1 MYRLA
6 LGEHQEVIHYF
17 IGLLKN
23 KHLYQQTI
31 NILKK
36 VVIYSNIS
44 DFLIRGLRSDFHG
57 EVGLAKALR
66 ELGYNDEDVYLSLLE
81 ENYDEMYNNINYE
94 EHLESEAEDINSIY
108 SQIEVLFSELRNKPE
123 KVVDTLLTDWLDY
136 EDYGVNKYV
145 ARKLGEASSSY
156 PIVELK
162 LLENLHNKSSC
173 WYSNI
178 VLALGYLRNASQLT
192 IDNLISLVQNHED
205 KIICLDAAK
214 ALIQLNI
221 YHHFVLNQL
230 LFIFKEPEPK
240 KFDDF
245 YEQDLNFNSQ
255 VFEALVQLGQTFDE
269 VAPALAHWIEQNQDK
284 DYAEQGIDALWMLIE
299 GSTASQL

>member
-1 MYRLA
+1 
-6 LGEHQEVIHYF
+6 
-17 IGLLKN
+17 
-23 KHLYQQTI
+23 
-31 NILKK
+31 
-36 VVIYSNIS
+36 
-44 DFLIRGLRSDFHG
+44 D
-57 EVGLAKALR
+57 
-66 ELGYNDEDVYLSLLE
+66 
-81 ENYDEMYNNINYE
+81 INYK

-108 SQIEVLFSELRNKPE
+108 SQIEVLFSELKNKPE
-123 KVVDTLLTDWLDY
+123 EVVDKLLTDWLDY
-136 EDYGVNKYV
+136 ENYGVNEYV

-178 VLALGYLRNASQLT
+178 VLALGYLRNASQVT

-221 YHHFVLNQL
+221 YHDFVLNQL
-230 LFIFKEPEPK
+230 LFLFKEPEPN
-240 KFDDF
+240 KFDYF

-269 VAPALAHWIEQNQDK
+269 VAPALAHWIEQNQGK
-284 DYAEQGIDALWMLIE
+284 DYTEQGIDALWMLIE